1 MLAPHVF
8 DSFLYPVYLKGVA
21 LVLAIGY
28 VSSTRIFLAERC
40 EDPGTMEKQDK
51 DGSGS
56 LSG

>member
-8 DSFLYPVYLKGVA
+8 YSLLYPVYLKGVA

-28 VSSTRIFLAERC
+28 LPSTRIFLAERC

-51 DGSGS
+51 DSSGS